1 MEDPLNPNI
10 DGVLENVKRSY
21 KAMID
26 GGNGYYY
33 LLSPEH
39 SHFTQRALF

>member
-10 DGVLENVKRSY
+10 GGLLENVKRSY

-26 GGNGYYY
+26 EYGNRFYYR
-33 LLSPEH
+33 L
-39 SHFTQRALF
+39 

>member
-10 DGVLENVKRSY
+10 DGLLENVKRSY

-26 GGNGYYY
+26 EYGNGFYYH
-33 LLSPEH
+33 L
-39 SHFTQRALF
+39 